1 MTKFFAFFKTASR
14 AIVLV
19 LALLSLFSATVKA
32 GSFDDWFIA
41 AKNDQPGKIRE
52 LLRQGFDPNAIEPKR
67 GDTGLILAMRE
78 NALEVM
84 AVLLADRRTKIDAE
98 AFNGDNALMIACYNG
113 NEKAVKA
120 LLEKGA
126 RVNKNGWTPLHYAAA
141 SGNNSIVT
149 MLLAKDAFVNAA
161 SPNATTP
168 VMMAARGGH
177 IYTVKLL
184 YDNGADITMKNQ
196 RGYSAIDFA
205 LENKNTNIVKGLD
218 YLIRKEAELEK
229 RKNVLPKFPF

>member
-196 RGYSAIDFA
+196 RGYFAIDFA
-205 LENKNTNIVKGLD
+205 LENKNTDIVKGLD

>member
-98 AFNGDNALMIACYNG
+98 AFNGDNALMID
-113 NEKAVKA
+113 VA
-120 LLEKGA
+120 LKS
-126 RVNKNGWTPLHYAAA
+126 H
-141 SGNNSIVT
+141 
-149 MLLAKDAFVNAA
+149 FV
-161 SPNATTP
+161 
-168 VMMAARGGH
+168 GG
-177 IYTVKLL
+177 
-184 YDNGADITMKNQ
+184 
-196 RGYSAIDFA
+196 
-205 LENKNTNIVKGLD
+205 
-218 YLIRKEAELEK
+218 
-229 RKNVLPKFPF
+229 